1 MQRCSRIY
9 CCVLLCADYRF
20 LLFQVKCQWRQSW
33 CSPRTPHQFRSFV
46 RLRLRVYPLP
56 LIPVLLLA
64 QHPPYGLFL
73 GKFLLHFL
81 ATRSFFSLSLWS
93 LVANACIK
101 ACIYFSFWTVH
112 KGEMLAVE
120 DLSVCMKIE
129 MARLLWIHELLLQND
144 PFFFKQTTIPQDY
157 IT

>member
-1 MQRCSRIY
+1 
-9 CCVLLCADYRF
+9 
-20 LLFQVKCQWRQSW
+20 
-33 CSPRTPHQFRSFV
+33 
-46 RLRLRVYPLP
+46 
-56 LIPVLLLA
+56 
-64 QHPPYGLFL
+64 LFL
-73 GKFLLHFL
+73 GKFLLNFL

-144 PFFFKQTTIPQDY
+144 PFFSNRPLFLRIISHRISTLLSLCDM
-157 IT
+157 